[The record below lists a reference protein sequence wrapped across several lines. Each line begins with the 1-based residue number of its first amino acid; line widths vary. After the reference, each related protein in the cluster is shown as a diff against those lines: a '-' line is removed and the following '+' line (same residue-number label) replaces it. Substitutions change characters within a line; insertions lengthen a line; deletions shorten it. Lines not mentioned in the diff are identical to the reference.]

1 MKHDAYSRA
10 RFEPGPEV
18 SGGSGQ
24 PLMDTYVQRFIMAVE
39 YPVIFTQD
47 LFDPENMALVDTL
60 SCREPTKRHRL
71 FVVLDA
77 GVAEAWPNLAA
88 RMTAY
93 AEHHADRI
101 EILAVDV
108 VTGGEAIKNQ
118 ADAKHARELE
128 RSGCGLKKSAFAAE
142 ISQHRVLVIYHRD
155 KAFDC

>member
-18 SGGSGQ
+18 SGVGGQ

-88 RMTAY
+88 HLTAY

-108 VTGGEAIKNQ
+108 VMGGEAIKNQ
-118 ADAKHARELE
+118 ADAVDALLRRMLDLAVDRH
-128 RSGCGLKKSAFAAE
+128 SF
-142 ISQHRVLVIYHRD
+142 VLAIGGGAVL
-155 KAFDC
+155 